1 LNFLVAARRLV
12 SSSTRVVAL
21 TGAGISTESGIPDFR
36 GPNGVWTRDPKAE
49 RMSNI
54 HDYMSDPGVRKLSWQ
69 ARLNSPAWQAQ
80 PNDGHRALVAL
91 ERAGK
96 LHAVVTQNIDGL
108 HQRSGHSPA
117 AVIEVHGTMWEVTC
131 MSCGWRG
138 PMPPVLD
145 RVRSGEDDPACDR
158 CGGILKSATI
168 SFGQPLVPQVIER
181 AMRAAAQSDLL
192 LAIGSSLQV
201 YPAAGIVPLAKEA
214 GARLVIVNAQPT
226 PFDDLADV
234 VLRDP
239 IGRVLPAIC
248 ADVIG
253 TPAGRV

>member
-1 LNFLVAARRLV
+1 
-12 SSSTRVVAL
+12 
-21 TGAGISTESGIPDFR
+21 
-36 GPNGVWTRDPKAE
+36 
-49 RMSNI
+49 
-54 HDYMSDPGVRKLSWQ
+54 
-69 ARLNSPAWQAQ
+69 
-80 PNDGHRALVAL
+80 
-91 ERAGK
+91 
-96 LHAVVTQNIDGL
+96 
-108 HQRSGHSPA
+108 
-117 AVIEVHGTMWEVTC
+117 

-181 AMRAAAQSDLL
+181 AMRAAEQADLL

-214 GARLVIVNAQPT
+214 GARLVIVNAEPT

-239 IGRVLPAIC
+239 IGRVLPSIC
-248 ADVIG
+248 ADVVG
-253 TPAGRV
+253 KPVESA

>member
-1 LNFLVAARRLV
+1 MNATAARTLV
-12 SSSTRVVAL
+12 SASTRIVAL

-54 HDYMSDPGVRKLSWQ
+54 RDYMSDPDVRKLSWQ
-69 ARLNSPAWQAQ
+69 ARLHSPAWQAQ

-96 LHAVVTQNIDGL
+96 LRAVVTQNIDGL

-117 AVIEVHGTMWEVTC
+117 AVIEMHGTMWDVMC
-131 MSCGWRG
+131 MSCGCRG

-145 RVRSGEDDPACDR
+145 RVRRGEVDPPCDR
-158 CGGILKSATI
+158 CGGVLKSATI

-181 AMRAAAQSDLL
+181 AMRAAEQSDLL

-214 GARLVIVNAQPT
+214 GARLVIVNAEST

-239 IGRVLPAIC
+239 IGRVLPEIC
-248 ADVIG
+248 ADVRYN
-253 TPAGRV
+253 PPESA